1 MKDKCCPSNKN
12 IDIGI
17 TIQILVALANIA
29 IFGALFMV
37 MNYFELMGA
46 DPAYF
51 DEGTINN
58 IRYINNV
65 IGLLGLH
72 VDPTVQHKV
81 STLHYAVAFGIA
93 FAMSGLTI
101 MVANRRSDEF
111 YEVTDAK

>member
-1 MKDKCCPSNKN
+1 MKDKCCPNNKL
-12 IDIGI
+12 DIGI

-65 IGLLGLH
+65 IGMFGLH
-72 VDPTVQHKV
+72 VDPTAQHKV

>member
-1 MKDKCCPSNKN
+1 MKDKCCDNN
-12 IDIGI
+12 IGI
-17 TIQILVALANIA
+17 TIQILFALANIA

-46 DPAYF
+46 DPTYF

-65 IGLLGLH
+65 IGLFGLH

-101 MVANRRSDEF
+101 MISNRRSDKF